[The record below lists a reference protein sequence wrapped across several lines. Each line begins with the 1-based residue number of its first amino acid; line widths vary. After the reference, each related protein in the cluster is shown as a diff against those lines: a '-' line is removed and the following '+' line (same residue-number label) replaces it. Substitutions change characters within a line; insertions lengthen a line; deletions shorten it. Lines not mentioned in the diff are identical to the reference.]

1 MTTAPRAAGDRRGAE
16 GYPGHHVDL
25 RQSSRGHKTVSEA
38 LPRCVHTSLTG
49 RTLPRGA
56 MPPAGDGPARPWEE
70 GSAFGPVTSEDSLP
84 LRGSA
89 PRGQRALTPR
99 QLERFA
105 EKVQTLGKFVAC
117 TRKAEL
123 RGLSECGGLSGAG
136 SI

>member
-56 MPPAGDGPARPWEE
+56 MPPAGDGPARPREE
-70 GSAFGPVTSEDSLP
+70 GSAFGPVTSEAQGFP
-84 LRGSA
+84 ATQRFCPSA
-89 PRGQRALTPR
+89 AASSHAEAVRTFCREGADPR
-99 QLERFA
+99 QICGMHSQGRTEG
-105 EKVQTLGKFVAC
+105 TL
-117 TRKAEL
+117 
-123 RGLSECGGLSGAG
+123 
-136 SI
+136 